1 MTTVKKAVKKAVAP
15 KKATKKNLEVSE
27 KTSEKVTKKAKSNV
41 TLISFSVTAVI
52 PTQQY
57 GNIQPTITVSAP
69 SIEEAKELVMP
80 VIENLYQTY
89 AEMPLNGKP
98 VKFLSKITEVE
109 KVVTSVPVAQTE
121 LAENAGVVTE
131 EFDKEMNDASI
142 AKAAELSQ
150 ATPEYVP
157 VNPEP
162 FNKAAKKISLSFG
175 QDALDAIADQIR
187 ESVKIDPNDK
197 PKLFE
202 LVLKKGQELASK

>member
-1 MTTVKKAVKKAVAP
+1 MATKKTAEKKVTAPKKAVKKNP
-15 KKATKKNLEVSE
+15 EVSE
-27 KTSEKVTKKAKSNV
+27 KTSEKVMKKAKSNV

-69 SIEEAKELVMP
+69 TIEDAKELVMP
-80 VIENLYQTY
+80 VIENLYQRY

-109 KVVTSVPVAQTE
+109 KLVVATPEASIQSPAVAP
-121 LAENAGVVTE
+121 A
-131 EFDKEMNDASI
+131 FDKEMNDASI
-142 AKAAELSQ
+142 AKAEELSQ

-202 LVLKKGQELASK
+202 LVLKKGQELAKK